1 MNSERSIG
9 TGAHCSIGLKSNTA
23 VIRFGTNSCVRKAE
37 NGNLPPR
44 LARLDKTNWATY
56 TAINMKREPQ
66 DVMIQSTD
74 SARRPRGRRFVL
86 LIALTFLA
94 LPSRAHASFLHG
106 ETLDSVAG
114 VIAWFAFIIVPPVLI
129 GVFLLVHILPEKVAE
144 KRHHPQLG
152 AIKCLCL
159 LSLCFGGLLW
169 PIAWLWA
176 YTKPVFHKMAYGT
189 DVDHSHEQTGGEK
202 SATTELEQ
210 LRARVAE
217 LEAEIKGGKA

>member
-1 MNSERSIG
+1 MQPS
-9 TGAHCSIGLKSNTA
+9 
-23 VIRFGTNSCVRKAE
+23 
-37 NGNLPPR
+37 
-44 LARLDKTNWATY
+44 
-56 TAINMKREPQ
+56 
-66 DVMIQSTD
+66 D
-74 SARRPRGRRFVL
+74 SPRRPRGRRFVL
-86 LIALTFLA
+86 FIALTFLA

-106 ETLDSVAG
+106 ETLDTVAG

-144 KRHHPQLG
+144 KRRHPQLG

-176 YTKPVFHKMAYGT
+176 YSKPVLHKMAYGT
-189 DVDHSHEQTGGEK
+189 DVDESLGHLKEEVAKEES
-202 SATTELEQ
+202 ELEQ
-210 LRARVAE
+210 LRARIAE

>member
-1 MNSERSIG
+1 MQFS
-9 TGAHCSIGLKSNTA
+9 
-23 VIRFGTNSCVRKAE
+23 
-37 NGNLPPR
+37 
-44 LARLDKTNWATY
+44 
-56 TAINMKREPQ
+56 
-66 DVMIQSTD
+66 D
-74 SARRPRGRRFVL
+74 SPRRPRGRRFVL
-86 LIALTFLA
+86 FIALTLLA
-94 LPSRAHASFLHG
+94 LPSRAHASMFHG
-106 ETLDSVAG
+106 ETLDTIAS

-176 YTKPVFHKMAYGT
+176 YSKPVLHKMAYGT
-189 DVDHSHEQTGGEK
+189 DVDDSHEKPAGKK
-202 SATTELEQ
+202 SAISELEQ

>member
-1 MNSERSIG
+1 MKPKHS
-9 TGAHCSIGLKSNTA
+9 L
-23 VIRFGTNSCVRKAE
+23 IRFYAKS
-37 NGNLPPR
+37 
-44 LARLDKTNWATY
+44 
-56 TAINMKREPQ
+56 
-66 DVMIQSTD
+66 
-74 SARRPRGRRFVL
+74 RRPCCRHFVPL
-86 LIALTFLA
+86 VAFALLA

-106 ETLDSVAG
+106 ETLDTVAD

-176 YTKPVFHKMAYGT
+176 Y
-189 DVDHSHEQTGGEK
+189 
-202 SATTELEQ
+202 
-210 LRARVAE
+210 
-217 LEAEIKGGKA
+217 IKAGFAQDGVRHGCR

>member
-1 MNSERSIG
+1 MKPQDS
-9 TGAHCSIGLKSNTA
+9 L
-23 VIRFGTNSCVRKAE
+23 IRFSDGWR
-37 NGNLPPR
+37 P
-44 LARLDKTNWATY
+44 
-56 TAINMKREPQ
+56 
-66 DVMIQSTD
+66 
-74 SARRPRGRRFVL
+74 PRGRRFVL
-86 LIALTFLA
+86 FVALAFLA

-129 GVFLLVHILPEKVAE
+129 AVFLLVHILPEKIAE

-176 YTKPVFHKMAYGT
+176 YTKPVLHKMAYGT
-189 DVDHSHEQTGGEK
+189 DVDHSHEKPDGEK
-202 SATTELEQ
+202 SAASELEQ
-210 LRARVAE
+210 LRARIAE

>member
-1 MNSERSIG
+1 MKLQGSPIRS
-9 TGAHCSIGLKSNTA
+9 
-23 VIRFGTNSCVRKAE
+23 
-37 NGNLPPR
+37 
-44 LARLDKTNWATY
+44 Y
-56 TAINMKREPQ
+56 
-66 DVMIQSTD
+66 D
-74 SARRPRGRRFVL
+74 SARRPHCRRFVL
-86 LIALTFLA
+86 FVALTFLA
-94 LPSRAHASFLHG
+94 LPSHAHASFLHG
-106 ETLDSVAG
+106 ETLDTVAG

-176 YTKPVFHKMAYGT
+176 YSKPVFHKMAYGT
-189 DVDHSHEQTGGEK
+189 DVDDSHGKPAGKE
-202 SATTELEQ
+202 SAIKELEQ
-210 LRARVAE
+210 LRARAAE

>member
-1 MNSERSIG
+1 MKPKDSLIRSY
-9 TGAHCSIGLKSNTA
+9 AKSC
-23 VIRFGTNSCVRKAE
+23 RS
-37 NGNLPPR
+37 
-44 LARLDKTNWATY
+44 
-56 TAINMKREPQ
+56 
-66 DVMIQSTD
+66 
-74 SARRPRGRRFVL
+74 RGRGFVL
-86 LIALTFLA
+86 FVALTFLA

-106 ETLDSVAG
+106 ETLDTVAN

-129 GVFLLVHILPEKVAE
+129 VAFLAVHIIPEKVAE

-169 PIAWLWA
+169 PLAWLWA
-176 YTKPVFHKMAYGT
+176 YSKPVFHKMAYGT

-217 LEAEIKGGKA
+217 LEAEMKGGKA